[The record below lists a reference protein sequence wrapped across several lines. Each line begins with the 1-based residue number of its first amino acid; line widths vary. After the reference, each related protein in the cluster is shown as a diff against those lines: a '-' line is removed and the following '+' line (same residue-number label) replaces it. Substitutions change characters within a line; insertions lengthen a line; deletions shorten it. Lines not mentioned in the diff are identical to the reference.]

1 VAASA
6 TRELNL
12 KVSWQAH
19 QIESTGIN
27 SEGTT
32 G

>member
-12 KVSWQAH
+12 KVNWQAH
-19 QIESTGIN
+19 QVESTWHQF
-27 SEGTT
+27 
-32 G
+32 

>member
-1 VAASA
+1 LVHVAASA

-19 QIESTGIN
+19 QVESAWHQF
-27 SEGTT
+27 
-32 G
+32 